1 MARITVQRR
10 QPHFSMLRAYQV
22 ADLFTLANGAA
33 GMGALL
39 AMMSYLITAEPGR
52 IYLALFL
59 MVIALVLDIGD
70 GMVARGRGEH
80 SIFGRELDSL
90 ADVVSFGVAP
100 AGLAYALGM
109 RGAIDAVILI
119 YFVACGISRLARYN
133 ITAAQLEEGG
143 KVKYF
148 EGTPIPSS
156 LLLVALLGV
165 CFHLGRSGDH
175 LPLGM
180 VEIASFEW
188 HPLSLLFFLNGS
200 TMISKTLRIPK
211 L

>member
-1 MARITVQRR
+1 MPLITIQRR
-10 QPHFSMLRAYQV
+10 QPHFSMLRGYQV
-22 ADLFTLANGAA
+22 ADLFTLGNGAA

-52 IYLALFL
+52 IYLAVFL
-59 MVIALVLDIGD
+59 IVTALVLDIGD
-70 GMVARGRGEH
+70 GIVARRRGQH

-100 AGLAYALGM
+100 AALAYSLGM
-109 RGAIDAVILI
+109 RGAIDVLTLV

-133 ITAAQLEEGG
+133 ITAAQMEEGG

-165 CFHLGRSGDH
+165 CFHLGRSGNH
-175 LPLGM
+175 LPFGM
-180 VEIASFEW
+180 VEIASLEW
-188 HPLSLLFFLNGS
+188 HPLSVLFFVNGS

>member
-1 MARITVQRR
+1 
-10 QPHFSMLRAYQV
+10 MLRGYQV

-33 GMGALL
+33 GMGGIL
-39 AMMSYLITAEPGR
+39 AMMSFLITGDPGR

-59 MVIALVLDIGD
+59 IVLALLLDIGD
-70 GMVARGRGEH
+70 GFVARGRGEH

-100 AGLAYALGM
+100 AALAYSLGM
-109 RGAIDAVILI
+109 RGAVDAITLI

-133 ITAAQLEEGG
+133 ITAAQLQEGG

-156 LLLVALLGV
+156 LLLVALLG
-165 CFHLGRSGDH
+165 FLFYLGRSGDH
-175 LPLGM
+175 LPFGT
-180 VEIASFEW
+180 VEVASLEW
-188 HPLSLLFFLNGS
+188 HPLSLLFFVNGS